1 MIYKDL
7 SSKWIRHLHES
18 VLRFIRGVMVAKT
31 RGPTM
36 ESSSSRSNISSTKT
50 ERKIVE
56 KNRRNQMK
64 TLYSNLNSL
73 LPNRNFKEAQT
84 LPDQIDEAINYIKR
98 LEEKL
103 EKSREKRDS
112 LTSSRNRTHACT
124 FDPIPPIATS
134 KSPQLKI
141 QEMGS
146 ALEIVL
152 TCGLDNQFVFYE
164 IIKILHEERVEV
176 VSANFQALGDSI
188 FHIVHAQMKESADG
202 FGAAKVTERLD
213 RFINGSKSEI
223 ELDSELWD
231 YTICPE
237 TNWEF

>member
-1 MIYKDL
+1 
-7 SSKWIRHLHES
+7 
-18 VLRFIRGVMVAKT
+18 MVAKT

-36 ESSSSRSNISSTKT
+36 ESSSIKSNISSTKT

-103 EKSREKRDS
+103 EKSREKRES
-112 LTSSRNRTHACT
+112 LKRSRNRTHACT
-124 FDPIPPIATS
+124 FDPTPPIATS

-164 IIKILHEERVEV
+164 IIKILHEEGVEV
-176 VSANFQALGDSI
+176 VSANFQSLGDSI
-188 FHIVHAQMKESADG
+188 FHIVHAQVILIFDP
-202 FGAAKVTERLD
+202 L
-213 RFINGSKSEI
+213 
-223 ELDSELWD
+223 
-231 YTICPE
+231 C
-237 TNWEF
+237 